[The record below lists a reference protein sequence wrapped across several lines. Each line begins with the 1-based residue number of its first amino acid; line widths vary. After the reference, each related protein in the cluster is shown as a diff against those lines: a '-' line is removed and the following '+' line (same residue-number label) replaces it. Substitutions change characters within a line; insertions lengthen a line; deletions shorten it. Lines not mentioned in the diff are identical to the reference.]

1 MPVDP
6 TIKSSAKTPDNL
18 DRFRPEM
25 PNIPGVSHAP
35 PSASAS
41 ASRANPKRIAQIGGL
56 AAGALLIG
64 LAALWLVKNPR
75 HTPPESPSTET
86 PAAEPSLPGLPPTAP
101 SNAKLTSEGST
112 IAATAQELAKP
123 WSSKKFTFIKPF
135 TRENVDAMVIR
146 LPGGVLWA
154 FGIQEPYGKC
164 ELEYVTDLGQL
175 AKQYGYRASHPMVVN
190 PCNSTVYDPMKASP
204 LGGDVWVRG
213 EIVQGAGLRPPMAI
227 NVQANGDSIIAD
239 RME

>member
-1 MPVDP
+1 MPVEP
-6 TIKSSAKTPDNL
+6 TIKSSAKAPDNL

-25 PNIPGVSHAP
+25 PHIPGVNHGP
-35 PSASAS
+35 PSASTRAS
-41 ASRANPKRIAQIGGL
+41 SANPKRIAQIGGL

-75 HTPPESPSTET
+75 HRSPESPSTET
-86 PAAEPSLPGLPPTAP
+86 LAAEPSLPGLPPAAP
-101 SNAKLTSEGST
+101 SNTKLTSEGGT
-112 IAATAQELAKP
+112 IAATAEELAKP
-123 WSSKKFTFIKPF
+123 WSSNKFTFIKPF

-164 ELEYVTDLGQL
+164 ELEYVTDLGQM
-175 AKQYGYRASHPMVVN
+175 AKQYGYRATHPMVVN
-190 PCNSTVYDPMKASP
+190 PCNSTVYDPLKASS

-213 EIVQGAGLRPPMAI
+213 EIVQGAGLRPPIAI
-227 NVQANGDSIIAD
+227 NVQASGDSIIAD
-239 RME
+239 RIE